1 MSRNFIFIS
10 SNGNLRSLSI
20 EVYLAGSIDTILR
33 KTVHS
38 SRSQKANIS
47 ARPSAL
53 NMQNLMQPDLRLSEW
68 MFLEQSKNY
77 EVEMLNILAPP
88 DSLLLSQGK
97 VLNNCSFSSV
107 VRRRILPLNNR
118 APHFRDSC
126 EFIYSAWRGKSE
138 GKGRLWLKFPLSSL
152 SPKVL
157 RSHP

>member
-1 MSRNFIFIS
+1 MEIYYIAAGKINTIFK
-10 SNGNLRSLSI
+10 
-20 EVYLAGSIDTILR
+20 
-33 KTVHS
+33 KTMHS

-47 ARPSAL
+47 ARPSEL

-88 DSLLLSQGK
+88 DSLLLFLGK

-118 APHFRDSC
+118 APTL
-126 EFIYSAWRGKSE
+126 ETVANLFIRLGEKRAGER
-138 GKGRLWLKFPLSSL
+138 GRLWLKFPLSSL
-152 SPKVL
+152 SP
-157 RSHP
+157 RRPP